1 MTQIRIQV
9 IAALAA
15 IATPILAS
23 AQEPNYYEELQ
34 AAVVVDETSP
44 SRKLNGVGMPI
55 AGAVG
60 SISTESIGKEIG
72 SIVRL
77 SKPFSVR
84 SISFTVLRNSLE
96 DCKAKV
102 NIYRLDDDRQEN
114 ILSLSLSE
122 QIPLTD
128 EKIGITLYPEE
139 SIELQPGSYFLSFSV
154 VESSSQDEDASIH
167 FPLYLKKSYLREGP
181 EAELEN
187 VSFNMGLTVAGERKK

>member
-23 AQEPNYYEELQ
+23 AQEPNYFEELQ

-44 SRKLNGVGMPI
+44 SRKLTGLGMPI

-72 SIVRL
+72 SIVKL

-84 SISFTVLRNSLE
+84 NISFTVLRNSLE

-128 EKIGITLYPEE
+128 EKLGITLYPEE